1 MLQPGVG
8 SVRRTMGSL
17 RSLGIA
23 ARGRSLLLILLA
35 LATSSAVVGVGV
47 QIAPAGEASDSR
59 LRELE
64 AMFASSRCGATGNA
78 SSTQEDARSKP

>member
-47 QIAPAGEASDSR
+47 QIAPADEASDSR

-64 AMFASSRCGATGNA
+64 ASSRCGATGNA